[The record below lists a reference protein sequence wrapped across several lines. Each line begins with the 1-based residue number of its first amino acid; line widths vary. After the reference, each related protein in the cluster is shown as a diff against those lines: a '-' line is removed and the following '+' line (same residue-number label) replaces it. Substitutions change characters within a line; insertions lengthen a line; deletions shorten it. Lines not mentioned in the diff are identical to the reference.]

1 MDKVSIGSLT
11 ILSWVLALVM
21 TGAIV
26 FLGIM
31 TWEELMVPAISMFGF
46 GVMMTLMATRLG
58 FTRESIFTP
67 KVGTAIVVSVILLIL
82 DALLLKGLVGFA
94 VTQYDNVLVAVLF
107 AIYEETLFLGVVTL
121 LAGVGLPDFYN
132 LLVTTIV
139 FVPLHALAYP
149 QEFAFTLF
157 LLIGRV
163 ILTGAILITDNSD
176 VGFGSHIL
184 YNLITT
190 LGRLF

>member
-11 ILSWVLALVM
+11 ILSWIIALLM

-26 FLGIM
+26 FLGVM
-31 TWEELMVPAISMFGF
+31 TWEQLMVPAVSMFGF
-46 GVMMTLMATRLG
+46 GVLLTLMATKLG

-67 KVGTAIVVSVILLIL
+67 KVLTAIVVSVILLMV
-82 DALLLKGLVGFA
+82 DALMLSGLIGYA

-107 AIYEETLFLGVVTL
+107 AIYEETLFLGVITL
-121 LAGVGLPDFYN
+121 LAGMGLPDFYN

-139 FVPLHALAYP
+139 FVPIHALVYP
-149 QEFAFTLF
+149 QEFAYTMF

-184 YNLITT
+184 YNIITT
-190 LGRLF
+190 LGRFV

>member
-1 MDKVSIGSLT
+1 
-11 ILSWVLALVM
+11 M

-46 GVMMTLMATRLG
+46 GTIMTLMATKLG
-58 FTRESIFTP
+58 MTRESIFTP
-67 KVGTAIVVSVILLIL
+67 KVATAIVVSVVLLII
-82 DALLLKGLVGFA
+82 DALMLSGLIGYA

-121 LAGVGLPDFYN
+121 LTGLGLPDFYN
-132 LLVTTIV
+132 LLVTSIV
-139 FVPLHALAYP
+139 FVPLHALVYP
-149 QEFAFTLF
+149 QEIAYTLF

-163 ILTGAILITDNSD
+163 ILTGAILVTDNSD
-176 VGFGSHIL
+176 VGFGSHIV

-190 LGRLF
+190 LGRFV

>member
-1 MDKVSIGSLT
+1 LDKISIGSLT
-11 ILSWVLALVM
+11 ILSWALATLM

-31 TWEELMVPAISMFGF
+31 TWEELMVPAVSMFGF
-46 GVMMTLMATRLG
+46 GLLLTIMATRLG

-67 KVGTAIVVSVILLIL
+67 KVATAIIVSVILLIL
-82 DALLLKGLVGFA
+82 DAVMLSGLVGFA

-121 LAGVGLPDFYN
+121 FAGLGLPDLYN
-132 LLVTTIV
+132 LLVTSIV
-139 FVPLHALAYP
+139 FVPLHALVYP
-149 QEFAFTLF
+149 TTIIFTIF

-176 VGFGSHIL
+176 VGFGGHIL

-190 LGRLF
+190 LGRIF